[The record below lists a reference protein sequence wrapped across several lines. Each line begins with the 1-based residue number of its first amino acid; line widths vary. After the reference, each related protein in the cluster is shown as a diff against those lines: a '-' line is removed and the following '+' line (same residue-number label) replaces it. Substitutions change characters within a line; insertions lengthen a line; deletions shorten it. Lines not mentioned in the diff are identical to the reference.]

1 MNISDAYLLWPPPA
15 FSNGSNVCLGSRGRE
30 GESEDVYMAA
40 SQTPLRLMA
49 DATPLKRLQ
58 ASAFCPTS

>member
-1 MNISDAYLLWPPPA
+1 MLI
-15 FSNGSNVCLGSRGRE
+15 FSGLHLHFQMALKCMFRQLRE
-30 GESEDVYMAA
+30 GESEDMYMAA

-58 ASAFCPTS
+58 ASAFCSTS